1 MVMGLAH
8 ELIKRTQEH
17 ITLWATVHEIFIET
31 VQMDQ
36 I

>member
-8 ELIKRTQEH
+8 EFIKRTQEC